1 MDHVHCHCPDYRIR
15 DHDSR
20 TGTSGRRRSVHR
32 LWPTSRPTSCPTL
45 ATWAG
50 LFSLSSVASH
60 QTRRGL
66 VPDLSR
72 AVIGVSRCSFC
83 TLLQVSNHVVS
94 VFRLLKP
101 HAGPLG
107 PLDPLFRR
115 SPLPVQRFLHPR
127 TAPPTDKVW

>member
-60 QTRRGL
+60 QTSSGL
-66 VPDLSR
+66 VPHLYSDVL
-72 AVIGVSRCSFC
+72 GVSRCSF
-83 TLLQVSNHVVS
+83 
-94 VFRLLKP
+94 RKLLKVINHFAP
-101 HAGPLG
+101 R
-107 PLDPLFRR
+107 FRILNPNER
-115 SPLPVQRFLHPR
+115 L
-127 TAPPTDKVW
+127 